1 MKSNKWLTYIL
12 GVLLTLVVLAAVG
25 GIGFRMG
32 VMQSASFANL
42 TDGQSVRASFFAH
55 GMDDGFNQMD
65 QMERSNSSHGFDR
78 SRGGDR
84 DGFSS
89 PIFGLIPL
97 LVFGVLAW
105 FGYKL
110 IKNSGWKLVKVNA
123 SEAPAPVVE
132 TPSEAAAGGEE
143 KETE

>member
-1 MKSNKWLTYIL
+1 MKSNKWLTYTL

-25 GIGFRMG
+25 GVGFRVG
-32 VMQSASFANL
+32 VTQSASFANL
-42 TDGQSVRASFFAH
+42 TDGQSARASFFAH
-55 GMDDGFNQMD
+55 GMDGGFNQM
-65 QMERSNSSHGFDR
+65 ERDNSSHGFDR

-84 DGFSS
+84 GGFSS
-89 PIFGLIPL
+89 PIFGLIR
-97 LVFGVLAW
+97 LVVLGLLAW
-105 FGYKL
+105 LGYKL

-132 TPSEAAAGGEE
+132 TPSETAAGGEE